1 MENFIEKIYEIAF
14 GDDAIKKGY
23 SQEEVIARLKSFS
36 DKALLGEERH
46 YPESWQAAADGYELS
61 EDVI

>member
-1 MENFIEKIYEIAF
+1 MENFIEEVYEIAF
-14 GDDAIKKGY
+14 GDDAINRDF
-23 SQEEVIARLKSFS
+23 SQEEVIARLKGFS
-36 DKALLGEERH
+36 DKALLVERH

>member
-23 SQEEVIARLKSFS
+23 SQEEVIARLKGFS
-36 DKALLGEERH
+36 DKALLVERH